1 MSRKNLSLELMKLKR
16 NLQNCSNKYQGVK
29 NFTLVARMQNSS
41 PILRATDESS
51 MFRRFALPAM
61 NKTPQNVSET

>member
-1 MSRKNLSLELMKLKR
+1 MSEKENASNNKR
-16 NLQNCSNKYQGVK
+16 RKYQGAK
-29 NFTLVARMQNSS
+29 NFTLVACMQNSS

-51 MFRRFALPAM
+51 MFQRFALPAM